1 MQALRYRHTN
11 LVNKD
16 VLKLCSAKL
25 CFVSFSPRKK
35 SLTAALFIKE
45 SVVKKSGKK
54 TWCAPSCFDTYFNIL
69 PKGTVQLKVSGSKA
83 I

>member
-1 MQALRYRHTN
+1 MQALRYRHRN
-11 LVNKD
+11 LVNKE

-45 SVVKKSGKK
+45 SVVKKSGKNHGVPP
-54 TWCAPSCFDTYFNIL
+54 AVLIPIL
-69 PKGTVQLKVSGSKA
+69 TSFPKVRCS
-83 I
+83 